1 MLLKVI
7 INSFKSDSTPIIF
20 LSLFIL
26 LTITFFIL
34 SIYYSFYFLLLSL
47 PLFALT
53 IYGLNGF
60 IDSLKND
67 YKREVERQAI
77 NMLEKLTEKEAIE
90 YIKNNPKSKI
100 AIEKQKRDDEKKH
113 QSYMNDTISMV
124 QEPKYIKTVIHNILF
139 KGKKIKNKNVDCYE
153 WFTKEGKKLSF
164 KEIKEQ
170 FKIREQIAYNNKP
183 SLMFINRELKDDY
196 KLDLNFKIYNDF
208 CFYEGPSCGATKS
221 PVFKEK
227 TIELNGLNVD
237 DLSLNKQYR
246 NSHPFTGELD
256 NKYYIDGRQ
265 NSEEGSF
272 EEA

>member
-7 INSFKSDSTPIIF
+7 INSFKRDSNIFIVINIIDN
-20 LSLFIL
+20 
-26 LTITFFIL
+26 FFIL

-67 YKREVERQAI
+67 FKREVEQQAI

-139 KGKKIKNKNVDCYE
+139 KGKEIKNKNVDCYE

-170 FKIREQIAYNNKP
+170 FKIREQIAYNNKL
-183 SLMFINRELKDDY
+183 SSMFINRELKDDY

-208 CFYEGPSCGATKS
+208 ASTK
-221 PVFKEK
+221 VLARQNLLFLKK
-227 TIELNGLNVD
+227 KK
-237 DLSLNKQYR
+237 LSLMV
-246 NSHPFTGELD
+246 LM
-256 NKYYIDGRQ
+256 
-265 NSEEGSF
+265 
-272 EEA
+272 